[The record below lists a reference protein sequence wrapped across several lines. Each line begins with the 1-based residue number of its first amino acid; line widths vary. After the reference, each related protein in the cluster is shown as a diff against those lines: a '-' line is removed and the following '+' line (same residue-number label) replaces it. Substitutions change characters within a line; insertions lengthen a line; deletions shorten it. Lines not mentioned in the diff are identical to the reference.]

1 MTFSHYYDVSL
12 TFFWLTLYI
21 TWWTTVKHLAKINQF
36 MYKSHCNIKLV
47 LRVLVKM
54 LGYFRAIAD
63 MQRPVLYSCLWLLPV
78 HLPSETTSLSRM
90 PGHQQF
96 HQNTWKCA
104 SDKRTP
110 SIKEYFAWFAEVSKW
125 EGVRESMVDCLR
137 DQLIP
142 PASLLVSRRGFSRW
156 DPAGHADNQPW
167 IYLSHP
173 WIIYSKYIYFIQ

>member
-1 MTFSHYYDVSL
+1 MDD
-12 TFFWLTLYI
+12 I
-21 TWWTTVKHLAKINQF
+21 GKHLAKINQL

-54 LGYFRAIAD
+54 LGYFRAKTSII
-63 MQRPVLYSCLWLLPV
+63 QQLCLWLG
-78 HLPSETTSLSRM
+78 HLPSETTSLLRM
-90 PGHQQF
+90 PFNQQF
-96 HQNTWKCA
+96 HQNTWKYP

-137 DQLIP
+137 DQMIP
-142 PASLLVSRRGFSRW
+142 PTSLLVSRRGFSRW